1 MYMKFASD
9 FRRIAREAL
18 KGRWGVAVVTG
29 ALAMLLGGI
38 DFGGP
43 ELNIELD
50 SGHFSAGLNIAGQ
63 TVISTDGWNPALS
76 GFLVG
81 GMAWLTVLTL
91 AAGVAFF
98 ILGSVIKIGYARFNL
113 DLVDRQEE
121 LQKAKLFAY
130 FPQWTTA
137 VAANILQTV
146 YILLWSL
153 LFVIP
158 GIVASYSYA
167 MTGYI
172 LAEHPELT
180 ASEAIERSK
189 QLMQGNRWRLFCL
202 QLSFIGWGIL
212 CAFTFG
218 LGTLL
223 LTPYSQAAKAAF
235 YREITQPAVGGA
247 YGEEPWKND

>member
-1 MYMKFASD
+1 MKFAAD

-29 ALAMLLGGI
+29 ALAMLLGGVESI
-38 DFGGP
+38 GP

-50 SGHFSAGLNIAGQ
+50 SGHFSAGLNLAGQ

-76 GFLVG
+76 GFLAG
-81 GMAWLTVLTL
+81 GVAWLTVLALVTG
-91 AAGVAFF
+91 AALF

-137 VAANILQTV
+137 AAANILQTV
-146 YILLWSL
+146 YIILWSL

-158 GIVASYSYA
+158 GIIASYSYS

-180 ASEAIERSK
+180 ASEAISRSRR
-189 QLMQGNRWRLFCL
+189 MMRGNRGRLFCL

-212 CAFTFG
+212 CALTFG
-218 LGTLL
+218 LGLL
-223 LTPYSQAAKAAF
+223 WYIPYTQAAEAAF
-235 YREITQPAVGGA
+235 YREVSASVTPLE
-247 YGEEPWKND
+247 GEFS